1 MLSNGELFW
10 YVNFISVKK
19 TSAKETPGSPNL
31 GASGGSSSPA
41 HACQQGPWGCSP
53 HWGPDV
59 QGRRGLGN
67 WLPPTDPRGCGR
79 EIPGSSLGKAVR
91 SAHLSNAGARE
102 GHDHGHHVDR
112 QLELQELGDA
122 VVDVAAP
129 HDRLDDAG
137 EVVISQDDV

>member
-1 MLSNGELFW
+1 MLSSL
-10 YVNFISVKK
+10 
-19 TSAKETPGSPNL
+19 GSRCTGQVGPQKPA
-31 GASGGSSSPA
+31 ASCRP
-41 HACQQGPWGCSP
+41 QGLWEG
-53 HWGPDV
+53 
-59 QGRRGLGN
+59 
-67 WLPPTDPRGCGR
+67 DPRVL
-79 EIPGSSLGKAVR
+79 LGKAVH